1 MINHYAQIDPATMI
15 CFAVSS
21 LSAEVIADNLIA
33 LTEPDTGLIGMRWT
47 GAAWEAVPVAP

>member
-1 MINHYAQIDPATMI
+1 MNHYAQIDTVTRI

-33 LTEPDTGLIGMRWT
+33 LTEPATGLIGMRWT